1 MTDIQHDTPYAVE
14 LIGAGQ
20 TYADG
25 TQALQPVDLAIQA
38 GQFVSLLGPSG
49 CGKSTLLKMASGLLP
64 PSQGHL
70 LRWGMPAALPGH
82 RSSSSH
88 ALSYVFQ
95 EATLMPW
102 ADVWHNV
109 RLPLDLAGVSRTKA
123 DEQVKR
129 VLTLVGLEGFAR
141 HKPHQLS
148 GGMQMRASIARS
160 LITQPDLLLMDEPFG
175 ALDEITRQKLD
186 SDLLRLWLHEP
197 SLTVVFVTHSIA
209 EAVFLSQ
216 RVVVMAPRPGRI
228 QADITIN
235 APYPRDDDFRT
246 SAQFNVWVRQLQHT
260 LQNP

>member
-1 MTDIQHDTPYAVE
+1 MTDTQHAPPYAIE

-20 TYADG
+20 TYTDG
-25 TQALQPVDLAIQA
+25 TCALQPVDLAVPG

-49 CGKSTLLKMASGLLP
+49 CGKSTLLKMASGLLRP
-64 PSQGHL
+64 TEGRL
-70 LRWGMPAALPGH
+70 LRWGVPATLQASRQP
-82 RSSSSH
+82 STH

-95 EATLMPW
+95 DATLMPW

-109 RLPLDLAGVSRTKA
+109 RLPLDLAHVPRATA

-129 VLTLVGLEGFAR
+129 VLTQVGLDGFAR
-141 HKPHQLS
+141 HRPHQLS

-160 LITQPDLLLMDEPFG
+160 LVTQPDLLLMDEPFG
-175 ALDEITRQKLD
+175 ALDEITRHKLD
-186 SDLLRLWLHEP
+186 GDLHRLWLHQP

-216 RVVVMAPRPGRI
+216 RVIVMAPRPGRI
-228 QADITIN
+228 QADITID

-246 SAQFNVWVRQLQHT
+246 SAAFNQWVRQFQHIMQT
-260 LQNP
+260 S

>member
-1 MTDIQHDTPYAVE
+1 
-14 LIGAGQ
+14 
-20 TYADG
+20 
-25 TQALQPVDLAIQA
+25 
-38 GQFVSLLGPSG
+38 
-49 CGKSTLLKMASGLLP
+49 
-64 PSQGHL
+64 
-70 LRWGMPAALPGH
+70 
-82 RSSSSH
+82 
-88 ALSYVFQ
+88 
-95 EATLMPW
+95 MPW

-109 RLPLDLAGVSRTKA
+109 RLPLDLAGVSRPTA

-160 LITQPDLLLMDEPFG
+160 LVTQPDLLLMDEPFG
-175 ALDEITRQKLD
+175 ALDDITRQKLD
-186 SDLLRLWLHEP
+186 SDLLRLWQHQP

-228 QADITIN
+228 QADINID

-246 SAQFNVWVRQLQHT
+246 SPQFNDWVRQLQHAMQT
-260 LQNP
+260 S